1 MKISELR
8 KLNKQ
13 AENAYHAI
21 NHMMSHKSLE
31 LLDLAYPNHDGEQDG
46 EAVAEMMIL
55 RETLFL
61 LATASEILQKELT
74 AAIND

>member
-1 MKISELR
+1 MKISELTE
-8 KLNKQ
+8 LNKQ

-31 LLDLAYPNHDGEQDG
+31 LLDLAYPNHDGEQNG
-46 EAVAEMMIL
+46 EAVAEMMML
-55 RETLFL
+55 RQTLFS
-61 LATASEILQKELT
+61 LATASEILKEKLT